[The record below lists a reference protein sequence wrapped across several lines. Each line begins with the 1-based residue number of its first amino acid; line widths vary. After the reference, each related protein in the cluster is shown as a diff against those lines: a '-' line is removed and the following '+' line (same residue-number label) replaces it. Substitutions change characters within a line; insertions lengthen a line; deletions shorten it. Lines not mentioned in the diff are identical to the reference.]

1 VPFREIIKKYNV
13 TGSDE
18 PLIRAAYEFAA
29 KAHAGQKRKSG
40 EDYIVHPLATAENL
54 ASWGMDAP
62 AIAAGLLH
70 DVPEGTPY
78 TLDDIRK
85 NFGEE
90 ICFLI
95 LGVTKL
101 GRIKLRNQKDPAYLE
116 TLKRMIMA
124 MAEDIRVVVIK
135 LADRLNNMRTIAA
148 LPRDKQERIARET
161 LEIYASLA
169 ARLGMGEV
177 RGQLEDL
184 AFPIVYPKEYHQLI
198 GQMENKLV
206 GADKYIPKLQEEF
219 SRVLKDHGVNFI
231 KIEGRIKHLYSLFQ
245 KLQRPEYGGDLG
257 KVYDIIALRI
267 ITDNVENCYAALGI
281 IHQFFKP
288 LRGRIKDYI
297 AVPKPNGYK
306 SLHTTVFGPE
316 QKFIEIQIR
325 TQQMHDEAEYGIA
338 SHWAYAD
345 HGKPQVGARATRKQL
360 EWVSQLREWQRES
373 TEQPEE
379 FLESL
384 KIDFFKNRI
393 CLFTPKGDV
402 KDLPEGATAIDFA
415 FSVHTDLG
423 VHCGGAKIN
432 GKLAKLD
439 TKLKNGDVV
448 EILIDKKPKVNRDW
462 LEMSFTSTARG
473 KIRAW
478 LKKNEEGL
486 ISRWTPDFIKR
497 KG

>member
-1 VPFREIIKKYNV
+1 MQIQEMFRKYKIAPE
-13 TGSDE
+13 DQK
-18 PLIRAAYEFAA
+18 LIRSAYEFAVV
-29 KAHAGQKRKSG
+29 AHAGQKRKSG
-40 EDYIVHPLATAENL
+40 EDYVQHPLGAAEYL
-54 ASWGMDAP
+54 AAWGMDATT
-62 AIAAGLLH
+62 ITAGLLH
-70 DVPEGTPY
+70 DVPENTKY
-78 TLDDIRK
+78 SLDDIRK
-85 NFGEE
+85 KFGDE

-116 TLKRMIMA
+116 TIKRMVLA

-135 LADRLNNMRTIAA
+135 LADRLHNMRTLAA
-148 LPRDKQERIARET
+148 LPRDKRERIARET

-184 AFPIVYPKEYHQLI
+184 SFPIVHPKEYASLTAQVKA
-198 GQMENKLV
+198 KLT
-206 GADKYIPKLQEEF
+206 GTNKYIPRLQEEF
-219 SRVLKDHGVNFI
+219 SRILKLHDVNFI
-231 KIEGRIKHLYSLFQ
+231 KIEGRVKHLYSLFQ

-267 ITDNVENCYAALGI
+267 ITDSVENCYAALGI
-281 IHQFFKP
+281 IHQYFKP

-338 SHWAYAD
+338 SHWAYTE
-345 HGKPQVGARATRKQL
+345 HGKPTKGARAPHKQL
-360 EWVSQLREWQRES
+360 EWVNQLREWQKE
-373 TEQPEE
+373 TTDKPEE

-393 CLFTPKGDV
+393 CIFTPKGDV
-402 KDLPEGATAIDFA
+402 KDLPEGATAIDLA

-423 VHCGGAKIN
+423 IHCGGAKIN

-448 EILIDKKPKVNRDW
+448 EILLDKKPKVNRDW
-462 LEMSFTSTARG
+462 LAMTFTSTARG

-497 KG
+497 KK